1 LQVVGS
7 DEDNMV
13 LTRRVQRD
21 LWMHQHPRD
30 CTDPSLRFFYL
41 KFFNAEEYHY
51 GTGAQIQAAEGVFG
65 MAIAD
70 GRIVVF
76 ADYDR
81 ADHDGCQGEKMRFYL
96 LIILRLE
103 GLR

>member
-1 LQVVGS
+1 MWATLNVDV
-7 DEDNMV
+7 
-13 LTRRVQRD
+13 
-21 LWMHQHPRD
+21 PFA
-30 CTDPSLRFFYL
+30 CRFFYL

-65 MAIAD
+65 KMIAE

-81 ADHDGCQGEKMRFYL
+81 ADHDGCKGKHL
-96 LIILRLE
+96 K
-103 GLR
+103 